1 MLGSMKPCVTP
12 TVDKYMPRI
21 TFEKFREGAIMKKFL
36 LFSAAFLFL
45 TASIASARTY
55 SKTEVKTFDISADG
69 KVAIDNVNGSIKV
82 EPWDKN
88 QVMLEATKTVR
99 ADDQEEA
106 DEYFDRLRIEIDND
120 KDYLEIRTHY
130 PHEGWGGFWSWLFHG
145 GSRYGGVEYVLKVPK
160 SIHLEAGTTN
170 GNVEISGV
178 VGGVR
183 GSSTNGEVNMDDVG
197 GPVEGSTTN
206 GNVNVTIS
214 SGSQFKD
221 IRLSTTNGSIGL
233 SCPEDI
239 NADVSAHTTNG
250 SISSEFPITVQGGF
264 GSKSLD
270 GRINKGGSHIDLHT
284 TNGSIEI
291 NKR

>member
-1 MLGSMKPCVTP
+1 
-12 TVDKYMPRI
+12 
-21 TFEKFREGAIMKKFL
+21 MKKFVL
-36 LFSAAFLFL
+36 LSPALILLVF
-45 TASIASARTY
+45 SIASARTY
-55 SKTEVKTFDISADG
+55 SKTEVQTFDISPNG
-69 KVAIDNVNGSIKV
+69 KVVIDNVNGAIKV

-88 QVMLEATKTVR
+88 QVMLEAIKTVR

-106 DEYFDRLRIEIDND
+106 DEYFGRLRIEIDNG

-178 VGGVR
+178 VGGIR
-183 GSSTNGEVNMDDVG
+183 GSSTNGQVSMDDVG
-197 GPVEGSTTN
+197 GAVEGSTTN
-206 GNVNVTIS
+206 GNVDVSIS
-214 SGSQFKD
+214 DKVQFED
-221 IRLSTTNGSIGL
+221 IRLSTTNGSIEL
-233 SCPEDI
+233 KCPEDI
-239 NADVSAHTTNG
+239 SADVSAHTTNG

-264 GSKSLD
+264 GRKSLD
-270 GRINKGGSHIDLHT
+270 GRINKGGSRIDLHT

>member
-1 MLGSMKPCVTP
+1 
-12 TVDKYMPRI
+12 
-21 TFEKFREGAIMKKFL
+21 MKKFT
-36 LFSAAFLFL
+36 LFSAALFL
-45 TASIASARTY
+45 MACATASTRTY
-55 SKTEVKTFDISADG
+55 SKTEVKTFDISPDG
-69 KVAIDNVNGSIKV
+69 KVVIGNVNGSVKV
-82 EPWDKN
+82 ETWDKN

-106 DEYFDRLRIEIDND
+106 DEYFGRLRIEIDHE

-130 PHEGWGGFWSWLFHG
+130 PHDGWGGFWSWLFHG

-160 SIHLEAGTTN
+160 TITLDAGTTN
-170 GNVEISGV
+170 GNVEVNDVI
-178 VGGVR
+178 GGVR
-183 GSSTNGEVNMDDVG
+183 GSSTNGQVNMEGVG

-214 SGSQFKD
+214 SGVEFES
-221 IRLSTTNGSIGL
+221 IRLSTTNGSIEL
-233 SCPEDI
+233 NCPENI

-250 SISSEFPITVQGGF
+250 SVSSEFPITVQGSF
-264 GSKSLD
+264 GGKSLD
-270 GRINKGGSHIDLHT
+270 GRINNGGNRIDLHT

>member
-1 MLGSMKPCVTP
+1 
-12 TVDKYMPRI
+12 
-21 TFEKFREGAIMKKFL
+21 MKKFVL
-36 LFSAAFLFL
+36 LSSTLFL
-45 TASIASARTY
+45 LAFAAASARTY
-55 SKTEVKTFDISADG
+55 SKTEVKTFDISPDG
-69 KVAIDNVNGSIKV
+69 KIVIGNVNGSIKV

-88 QVMLEATKTVR
+88 QVMLETTKTVR

-106 DEYFDRLRIEIDND
+106 DEYFGRLRVEIDND
-120 KDYLEIRTHY
+120 NDYLEIRTRY
-130 PHEGWGGFWSWLFHG
+130 PHEGWGGFFSWLFHG
-145 GSRYGGVEYVLKVPK
+145 GSRYGGVEYVLKVPR

-183 GSSTNGEVNMDDVG
+183 GSSTNGQVNMDDVG
-197 GPVEGSTTN
+197 GSVEGSTTN

-214 SGSQFKD
+214 SKVQFED
-221 IRLSTTNGSIGL
+221 IRLSTTNGSIDL

-250 SISSEFPITVQGGF
+250 SVRSEFPITIQGGF
-264 GSKSLD
+264 GRKSLD

-291 NKR
+291 NKQ